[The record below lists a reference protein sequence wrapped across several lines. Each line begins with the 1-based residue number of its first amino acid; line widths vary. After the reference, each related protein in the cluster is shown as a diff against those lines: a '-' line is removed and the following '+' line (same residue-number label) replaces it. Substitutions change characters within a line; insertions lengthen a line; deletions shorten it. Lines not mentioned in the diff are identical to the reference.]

1 MKKKAVPVGIE
12 DFERI
17 INEDYYYVDKTMLI
31 EELLINRAP
40 VTLFTRPRRFGKTLN
55 MSMIKYFFDV
65 KNKEENKKLFENLKI
80 SNSEYMSE
88 QGKYPVIFISLKDLK
103 GKSWEE
109 NFILIKKYI
118 KNIYMY

>member
-1 MKKKAVPVGIE
+1 MRTKAVPVGIE

-55 MSMIKYFFDV
+55 MSTIILSLQILRKEIK
-65 KNKEENKKLFENLKI
+65 KWEIKKEL
-80 SNSEYMSE
+80 SEYTE
-88 QGKYPVIFISLKDLK
+88 K
-103 GKSWEE
+103 
-109 NFILIKKYI
+109 
-118 KNIYMY
+118 